1 MEDIV
6 YQKIQK
12 QLLANYNDVPENLI
26 EAIVGSNKTRKD
38 HIANMI
44 IKRSP
49 KVVWIYRLTMKTDSD
64 NFRTSSIQGI
74 MKSIKTKGIEVMVYE
89 PIYKE
94 DKFFNSKII
103 NDLNH

>member
-1 MEDIV
+1 MGDIV

-49 KVVWIYRLTMKTDSD
+49 KVV
-64 NFRTSSIQGI
+64 
-74 MKSIKTKGIEVMVYE
+74 
-89 PIYKE
+89 
-94 DKFFNSKII
+94 
-103 NDLNH
+103 

>member
-49 KVVWIYRLTMKTDSD
+49 KVVWIYRSTMKTDSD
-64 NFRTSSIQGI
+64 NFGTSSIQGI

-89 PIYKE
+89 PTYKE

>member
-26 EAIVGSNKTRKD
+26 EAIVVSNKTRKD

-49 KVVWIYRLTMKTDSD
+49 KVV
-64 NFRTSSIQGI
+64 
-74 MKSIKTKGIEVMVYE
+74 
-89 PIYKE
+89 
-94 DKFFNSKII
+94 
-103 NDLNH
+103 